1 MVYRELKMN
10 YKEHNI
16 ICRIVK
22 AVQEAT
28 KQQSE
33 NMEVRHDES
42 SDYIELTFTLNKGLN
57 INTKIT
63 KLEQEGN
70 K

>member
-1 MVYRELKMN
+1 MVYGELKMN